1 MNFFNLPAEIR
12 LQIYKELLVFPEPIK
27 FKTTKDLSLPPLILH
42 KRCNLCPA
50 VLRANK
56 RVHHEAE
63 GLLYTGNQF
72 EFIDLVPT
80 ERLMYTDCT
89 AVESFLN
96 QIGLQN
102 SSLIRHI
109 CIDFPAISDHR
120 PGTACLHGD
129 SIKTLELLREKC
141 TSLTILE
148 TPLYDIIPLE
158 VYHEDTGKRMVAD
171 AAVDLVDARFR
182 DISSL
187 KEIVVNVYTYDKYK
201 DLDYDPLKNPS
212 DELLR
217 KMRDHGW
224 TTKITTVEDTE
235 EEVEEEEEDSDI
247 DSDEFI
253 IEMED
258 EEEEEEDSDYDS
270 DY

>member
-12 LQIYKELLVFPEPIK
+12 LQVYKELLVFPEPIK
-27 FKTTKDLSLPPLILH
+27 FKTTKDLSLPPLVLH

-56 RVHHEAE
+56 RVHREAN
-63 GLLYTGNQF
+63 GLLYTGNRF

-89 AVESFLN
+89 AVEAFLN
-96 QIGLQN
+96 QIGRQN
-102 SSLIRHI
+102 SSLLRHI
-109 CIDFPAISDHR
+109 CIDFPAISDYR
-120 PGTACLHGD
+120 PGSACLHGD
-129 SIKTLELLREKC
+129 SIRTLTLLRENC
-141 TSLTILE
+141 TSLTTLE

-187 KEIVVNVYTYDKYK
+187 KQIVVNVYTYDEYK
-201 DLDYDPLKNPS
+201 NLDYDLLKNPS
-212 DELLR
+212 DDLLR

-224 TTKITTVEDTE
+224 TTKITTVEDM
-235 EEVEEEEEDSDI
+235 EEEEEEAENDSDI
-247 DSDEFI
+247 DSDEFLG

-258 EEEEEEDSDYDS
+258 EEEEEEEDSDY
-270 DY
+270 

>member
-1 MNFFNLPAEIR
+1 MNPMNFFNLPTEFR
-12 LQIYKELLVFPEPIK
+12 LQVYKELLVFPEPIK
-27 FKTTKDLSLPPLILH
+27 FKTTKELSLPPLVLH

-50 VLRANK
+50 ALRANK
-56 RVHHEAE
+56 RVHREAN
-63 GLLYTGNQF
+63 GLLYTGNRF
-72 EFIDLVPT
+72 EFIDLVPM

-96 QIGLQN
+96 QIGRQN
-102 SSLIRHI
+102 SSVIRHI
-109 CIDFPAISDHR
+109 CIDFSTISDYR
-120 PGTACLHGD
+120 PGTACLHGG
-129 SIKTLELLREKC
+129 SIKTLELLRENC

-171 AAVDLVDARFR
+171 AAVELVDARFR

-187 KEIVVNVYTYDKYK
+187 KEIVVNVYTYDQYK

-224 TTKITTVEDTE
+224 TTKITVIDI
-235 EEVEEEEEDSDI
+235 EEEENSND
-247 DSDEFI
+247 
-253 IEMED
+253 
-258 EEEEEEDSDYDS
+258 DSDYGC
-270 DY
+270 